1 MQHKHEKT
9 IEKSVLFQAIMQT
22 ITYLCLYAAILLDCL
37 LTLG

>member
-1 MQHKHEKT
+1 MQQKNKKI
-9 IEKSVLFQAIMQT
+9 IEKSALFQAIMQT